1 MSVNRAI
8 PAAALPLPR
17 REGLRRTALRLAL
30 GIAAALAVAGVL
42 ALVAGVVAPPP
53 PPRSPF
59 GMGLREAAPA
69 ASGLGGLI
77 LAFQDRFMRAVQG
90 ALTSLDLWSL
100 VGLGFA
106 YGVVHAAGPG
116 HGKAVIAGYLV
127 ASDRAVR
134 RGLALSVAAALVQ
147 AAVAIALVA
156 VGRLVL
162 GATAASMTRA
172 GNLVETAGFAAVALI
187 GLAMTWRKAGA
198 LARALSGDDAACG
211 PGCAHVT
218 LSSPSRTGG
227 GREAVAVVLAAGLRP
242 CAGAVLL
249 LVLAAARG
257 AFGAGVLGVL
267 AMALG
272 TALTTGLLA
281 ALAVGAKGLA
291 LRLAGARPGLGAAA
305 VAGLELLAGA
315 FVLVLG
321 LSFLA
326 VGAPGA

>member
-1 MSVNRAI
+1 MSLT
-8 PAAALPLPR
+8 AALPAPR
-17 REGLRRTALRLAL
+17 RATVRRAALRLAL
-30 GIAAALAVAGVL
+30 ALVAALLVAGLL
-42 ALVAGVVAPPP
+42 ALVAGLAGPPP
-53 PPRSPF
+53 APARSPF

-69 ASGLGGLI
+69 ASGLGALI
-77 LAFQDRFMRAVQG
+77 LGFQDRFMRALQG
-90 ALTSLDLWSL
+90 ALAGLDAGAGALWPL

-134 RGLALSVAAALVQ
+134 RGLALSLAAALVQ
-147 AAVAIALVA
+147 ALVAIALVA

-162 GATAASMTRA
+162 GATAAGMTRA

-198 LARALSGDDAACG
+198 LARALAGEVAACG
-211 PGCAHVT
+211 PGCAHVP
-218 LSSPSRTGG
+218 SPTASGF
-227 GREAVAVVLAAGLRP
+227 RETAAVVLAAGLRP

-249 LVLAAARG
+249 LVLAASRG
-257 AFGAGVLGVL
+257 AFAAGVLGVL

-272 TALTTGLLA
+272 TAITTGALA
-281 ALAVGAKGLA
+281 ALAVGAKGVA
-291 LRLAGARPGLGAAA
+291 LRLAAARPGLGAAA
-305 VAGLELLAGA
+305 VAGLELAAGA

-321 LSFLA
+321 LSLLA
-326 VGAPGA
+326 AGAPGA